1 MRIAMFTDTFYP
13 KNDGMSTS
21 TQHLA
26 ASLTEQG
33 HQVMVVAPKIHRSA
47 KKFSIPGVKIIWLT
61 SIPAGFYPDLRLA
74 SWSPMLHKTLQ
85 DFAPEIV
92 HVMSPMPVSLTGIAY
107 AKMKHLP
114 IVMTFHTYFMDP
126 EYLKVVHI
134 ERTSKFV
141 DELGWDLAKTV
152 HARADVTIAPTDY
165 VARDLH
171 AHHFKEPI
179 LIVPSG
185 MHIQKSPTPATKI
198 DVLKKKLGLNAD
210 KRCIITIGRV
220 SQEKNL
226 RGLLRVWQKVCAQ
239 HPEVNLVIVGGGPD
253 LAAVKTYA
261 QDLQLDE
268 TLTFVGDVPHQ
279 NILDDGYYELGE
291 FFVTASLSETQGMTS
306 VEAQIY
312 VLPVVAYHSKGLPF
326 VIGEAGVMVPE
337 NDELAMA
344 QVIIDLLENE
354 DHLSA
359 LREKLLFNLA
369 RFDINTTTKRM
380 LNAYQLA
387 ITINQDQ

>member
-1 MRIAMFTDTFYP
+1 
-13 KNDGMSTS
+13 MSTS

-26 ASLTEQG
+26 ASLAEHG
-33 HQVMVVAPKIHRSA
+33 HQVMVIAPKIHRST
-47 KKFSIPGVKIIWLT
+47 KKFSIPGVKIVWLR

-74 SWSPMLHKTLQ
+74 SWSPLLHKALQ

-141 DELGWDLAKTV
+141 EELGWDLAKTV

-171 AHHFKEPI
+171 AHHFKQPI
-179 LIVPSG
+179 LIIPSG
-185 MHIQKSPTPATKI
+185 MRIQKSPTPAEKI
-198 DVLKKKLGLNAD
+198 MSLSKKLQLPAD
-210 KRCIITIGRV
+210 KRFVVTIGRV

-226 RGLLRVWQKVCAQ
+226 RGLLRVWQQVVAQ
-239 HPEVNLVIVGGGPD
+239 HPEAHLVAIGGGPD
-253 LAAVKTYA
+253 LMAIKAYAHDLELDNAV
-261 QDLQLDE
+261 
-268 TLTFVGDVPHQ
+268 TFVGDVPHE
-279 NILDDGYYELGE
+279 NILSDGYYELGD

-312 VLPVVAYHSKGLPF
+312 GLPVVAYHSKGLPF
-326 VIGEAGVMVPE
+326 VVGEAGVMVPE
-337 NDELAMA
+337 NDETSMVKA
-344 QVIIDLLENE
+344 IIDLLEDEN
-354 DHLSA
+354 HLQT
-359 LREKLLFNLA
+359 LREKLLLNLA
-369 RFDINTTTKRM
+369 RFDINTTTERM